1 MIREGKQL
9 RCKHGVHMPITPAQS
24 KPFSAWF
31 DHAGC
36 GGFAPYNR
44 NFDTTLPK
52 LVEKVLARAF
62 RRAHQMEVRTR
73 CGKGN
78 KTEAFILLEESHR
91 RIDDPFKDT
100 KSDVLPTLINTL
112 CFHFC

>member
-1 MIREGKQL
+1 
-9 RCKHGVHMPITPAQS
+9 MPITPAQS

-78 KTEAFILLEESHR
+78 KRQNGLEAEGNSWKIFIGLRTREQ
-91 RIDDPFKDT
+91 
-100 KSDVLPTLINTL
+100 
-112 CFHFC
+112 